1 LSQEVAKNKK
11 VITGTVV
18 SNKMDKTVVVSV
30 ERKFIHRTFKKV
42 VKRTKKFRCHDEKN
56 ECSVGDFISMRE
68 VRPLSKTKRWNLEK
82 VLKAAQQAV

>member
-1 LSQEVAKNKK
+1 LSQQATAVKK
-11 VITGTVV
+11 IITGTVV

-30 ERKFIHRTFKKV
+30 ERKFIHPTFKKV

-82 VLKAAQQAV
+82 VLKTTQAV

>member
-1 LSQEVAKNKK
+1 MSQEVAKNKK

-42 VKRTKKFRCHDEKN
+42 VKRTRKFRCHDEKN

-82 VLKAAQQAV
+82 VLKTAQAV

>member
-30 ERKFIHRTFKKV
+30 ERKFMHRTFKKV

-82 VLKAAQQAV
+82 VLKAAQAV

>member
-1 LSQEVAKNKK
+1 LSQEAAAVKK

-30 ERKFIHRTFKKV
+30 ERKFIHPTFKKV

-82 VLKAAQQAV
+82 VIKAAPAI

>member
-1 LSQEVAKNKK
+1 MSQEVESNKR

-42 VKRTKKFRCHDEKN
+42 VKRTKKFKCHDEKN

-82 VLKAAQQAV
+82 VLKTAQAV

>member
-1 LSQEVAKNKK
+1 MSQAVEANKK

-42 VKRTKKFRCHDEKN
+42 VKRTKKFKCHDEKN

-68 VRPLSKTKRWNLEK
+68 VRPLSKTKRWNLDK
-82 VLKAAQQAV
+82 VLKAAQAV

>member
-1 LSQEVAKNKK
+1 MSQEVAKIKK
-11 VITGTVV
+11 IITGTVV

-56 ECSVGDFISMRE
+56 ECSVGDLISMRE

-82 VLKAAQQAV
+82 VLKAAEAV

>member
-1 LSQEVAKNKK
+1 MSQEVAKNKK

-42 VKRTKKFRCHDEKN
+42 VKRTRKFRCHDEKN

-82 VLKAAQQAV
+82 VLKAAQAV

>member
-42 VKRTKKFRCHDEKN
+42 VKRTRKFRCHDEKN

-82 VLKAAQQAV
+82 VLKATQAV

>member
-1 LSQEVAKNKK
+1 LSQEAAKIKK
-11 VITGTVV
+11 IITGTVV
-18 SNKMDKTVVVSV
+18 SNKMDKTVVVLV

-56 ECSVGDFISMRE
+56 QCSVGDLISMRE

-82 VLKAAQQAV
+82 VLKAAQAV

>member
-1 LSQEVAKNKK
+1 MSQEAVK
-11 VITGTVV
+11 VKRIITGTVV

-30 ERKFIHRTFKKV
+30 ERKFIHPTFKKV

-82 VLKAAQQAV
+82 VIKAALAI

>member
-1 LSQEVAKNKK
+1 MSQEVAENKK

-82 VLKAAQQAV
+82 VLKPAQAV

>member
-1 LSQEVAKNKK
+1 MSQEAAVKK
-11 VITGTVV
+11 IITGTVV

-82 VLKAAQQAV
+82 VLKAARAV

>member
-1 LSQEVAKNKK
+1 MSQEAAVKK
-11 VITGTVV
+11 IITGTVV
-18 SNKMDKTVVVSV
+18 SNKMDKTVVVLV

-82 VLKAAQQAV
+82 VLKTAQVV

>member
-1 LSQEVAKNKK
+1 MSQESLKVKR

-30 ERKFIHRTFKKV
+30 ERKFIHPTFKKV
-42 VKRTKKFRCHDEKN
+42 VKRTRKFQCHDEKN

-68 VRPLSKTKRWNLEK
+68 VRPLSKTKRWNLVK
-82 VLKAAQQAV
+82 VLKAAQAV

>member
-1 LSQEVAKNKK
+1 MSQEAAVKK
-11 VITGTVV
+11 IITGTVV
-18 SNKMDKTVVVSV
+18 SNKMDKTVVVLV

-82 VLKAAQQAV
+82 VLKTVQVV

>member
-1 LSQEVAKNKK
+1 MSQEAAKIKK

-82 VLKAAQQAV
+82 VLKVAQAV

>member
-1 LSQEVAKNKK
+1 LSQEAAVKK
-11 VITGTVV
+11 IITGTVV
-18 SNKMDKTVVVSV
+18 SNKMDKTVVVTV

-82 VLKAAQQAV
+82 VLKTAQVV

>member
-1 LSQEVAKNKK
+1 MSQEVESNKRI
-11 VITGTVV
+11 ITGTVV

-42 VKRTKKFRCHDEKN
+42 VKRTKKFKCHDEKN

-82 VLKAAQQAV
+82 VLKTAQAV

>member
-1 LSQEVAKNKK
+1 LSQEVEKNKK

-30 ERKFIHRTFKKV
+30 VRKFIHPTFKKV
-42 VKRTKKFRCHDEKN
+42 VKRTKKFKCHDEKN

-82 VLKAAQQAV
+82 VLKTAQAV

>member
-1 LSQEVAKNKK
+1 MSQEVAVNKK

-42 VKRTKKFRCHDEKN
+42 VKRTKKFKCHDEKN

-82 VLKAAQQAV
+82 VLRAAQAV

>member
-1 LSQEVAKNKK
+1 MSQEAAKIKK
-11 VITGTVV
+11 IITGTVV
-18 SNKMDKTVVVSV
+18 SNKMDKTVVVLV

-56 ECSVGDFISMRE
+56 QCSVGDLISMRE

-82 VLKAAQQAV
+82 VLKAAQVV

>member
-1 LSQEVAKNKK
+1 MSQEVEKNKK

-42 VKRTKKFRCHDEKN
+42 VKRTRKFRCHDEKN

-82 VLKAAQQAV
+82 VLKTAQVV

>member
-30 ERKFIHRTFKKV
+30 ESRFIHPTFKKV
-42 VKRTKKFRCHDEKN
+42 VKRTKKFKCHDEKN

-68 VRPLSKTKRWNLEK
+68 VRPLSKTKRWNLDK
-82 VLKAAQQAV
+82 VLKTAQAV

>member
-1 LSQEVAKNKK
+1 MSQEAAKIKK
-11 VITGTVV
+11 IITGTVV
-18 SNKMDKTVVVSV
+18 SNKMDKTVVVLV

-56 ECSVGDFISMRE
+56 QCSVGDLISMRE

-82 VLKAAQQAV
+82 VLKAAQAV

>member
-1 LSQEVAKNKK
+1 LSQQATAVKK
-11 VITGTVV
+11 IITGTVV

-30 ERKFIHRTFKKV
+30 ERKFIHPTFKKV

-82 VLKAAQQAV
+82 VLRAAQAV

>member
-1 LSQEVAKNKK
+1 MSQEAVK
-11 VITGTVV
+11 VKRIITGTVV

-30 ERKFIHRTFKKV
+30 ERKFIHPTFKKV

-82 VLKAAQQAV
+82 VLKAAQAV

>member
-1 LSQEVAKNKK
+1 MSQEVAKNKK

-30 ERKFIHRTFKKV
+30 ESRFIHPTFKKV
-42 VKRTKKFRCHDEKN
+42 VKRTKKFKCHDEKN

-68 VRPLSKTKRWNLEK
+68 VRPLSKTKRWNLDK
-82 VLKAAQQAV
+82 VLKTAQAV

>member
-11 VITGTVV
+11 IITGTVV

-42 VKRTKKFRCHDEKN
+42 VKRTRKFRCHDEKN

-82 VLKAAQQAV
+82 VLRAAQAV

>member
-1 LSQEVAKNKK
+1 LSQEVAKIKK
-11 VITGTVV
+11 IITGTVV

-56 ECSVGDFISMRE
+56 ECSVGDLISMRE

-82 VLKAAQQAV
+82 VLKAAEAV

>member
-1 LSQEVAKNKK
+1 LSQQATAVKK

-30 ERKFIHRTFKKV
+30 ERKFIHPTFKKV

-82 VLKAAQQAV
+82 VLKPAQAI

>member
-1 LSQEVAKNKK
+1 MSQEVAKNKK

-42 VKRTKKFRCHDEKN
+42 VKRTRKFRCHDEKN

-82 VLKAAQQAV
+82 VLKAVQAV

>member
-1 LSQEVAKNKK
+1 MSQEVAVNKK
-11 VITGTVV
+11 MITGTVV
-18 SNKMDKTVVVSV
+18 SDKMDKTVVVSV

-42 VKRTKKFRCHDEKN
+42 VKRTKKFKCHDEKN

-82 VLKAAQQAV
+82 VLKAARAV

>member
-1 LSQEVAKNKK
+1 LSQEVAINKK

-42 VKRTKKFRCHDEKN
+42 VKRTKKFKCHDEKN

-68 VRPLSKTKRWNLEK
+68 VRPLSKTKRWNLDK
-82 VLKAAQQAV
+82 VLKTAQAV

>member
-1 LSQEVAKNKK
+1 MSQEAVAVKK

-30 ERKFIHRTFKKV
+30 ERKFIHPTFKKV

-56 ECSVGDFISMRE
+56 ECSIGDFISMRE

-82 VLKAAQQAV
+82 ILKAAPTV